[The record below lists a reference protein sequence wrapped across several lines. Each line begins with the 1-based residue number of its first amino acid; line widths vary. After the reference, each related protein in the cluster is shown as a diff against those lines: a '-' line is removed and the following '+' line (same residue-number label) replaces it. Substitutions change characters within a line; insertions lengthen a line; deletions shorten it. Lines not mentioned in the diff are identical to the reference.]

1 MTLVADVKARI
12 EAEVTDLA
20 GRVEEVADLAVLV
33 QKGGLPNRSPVA
45 FVVDLGFDGGAA
57 DAAVNAFRQRVDN
70 AIGVILYVEAAGD
83 LKRRRALPTIDA
95 LKDALLDAV
104 CGWAPADAIGDFTV
118 RRGRLLSVAAG
129 GVLYQID
136 FAIQDQLRVMS

>member
-45 FVVDLGFDGGAA
+45 FVIDAGFDGGTA
-57 DAAVNAFRQRVDN
+57 DAAVNVFRQRVDN
-70 AIGVILYVEAAGD
+70 AVAVILYVEAAGD
-83 LKRRRALPTIDA
+83 LKARKALPTVDG
-95 LKDALLDAV
+95 LKDALLAAV
-104 CGWAPADAIGDFTV
+104 CGWAPAGAVGDFTV
-118 RRGRLLSVAAG
+118 RRGRLLSVSGG

-136 FAIQDQLRVMS
+136 FALQDQLRIVA